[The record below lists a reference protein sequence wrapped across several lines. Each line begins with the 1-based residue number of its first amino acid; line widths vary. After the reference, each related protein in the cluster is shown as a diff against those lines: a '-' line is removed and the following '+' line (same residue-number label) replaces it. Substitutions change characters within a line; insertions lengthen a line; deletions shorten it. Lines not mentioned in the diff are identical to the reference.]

1 MPFEAT
7 WMDLELFILSEKS
20 NREREISYDIA
31 YKKNQKEMIQ
41 MNLQNRNRLTDLEKE
56 FMVTWTERLL
66 CPWDF
71 PGKNNGVVSIPFSSR
86 SSQHRD

>member
-1 MPFEAT
+1 
-7 WMDLELFILSEKS
+7 MDLELFILSEKS